1 MRTLRLLPVLLAV
14 VASLALAGGSTVP
27 QAHATGTPVS
37 NFGMSLFDGGTPGPS
52 GPDGCSSGCN
62 AKTMDDMNAVVQTMD
77 VGTDDAFVR
86 AAYHW
91 DPTNVD
97 PSSWSATD
105 THWNKYDAFT
115 RQAFLLGLDIMPE
128 IHTSH
133 SGYIR
138 PNDTACVGSGCG
150 FTKFQAAVRAFADRY
165 GPGGDWP
172 AGSGTYDKPTGFP
185 GITRY
190 EVWNEPNTSTGHAD
204 ASVDMTAA
212 NIDLILQY
220 ASAGLVQGANDNSWL
235 SDLQIAGPAL
245 GAGDSGHAGPAESTR
260 TDGYIYKMWAA
271 DNDVWSYLSPS
282 GAKPGVL
289 TVHIYGGSQNPF
301 TCTQASFQGH
311 CIYNILNARDELDA
325 ETTGAVSG
333 AAIHLGI
340 TEGGYSGDSD
350 LTGTGTCSN
359 GRGDTWDETTA
370 TNYLEEWFNVLRANP
385 DANIDFAAP
394 FNPTDQ
400 NTLSC
405 ASSNAYAYWEE
416 GLGMMDDASG
426 TLTFK
431 DQGQMVHDHILND
444 WDPIAVNHDPTTP
457 GTPTGTTPTDVA
469 PSISWT
475 ASTDSDGD
483 PITYHVFRDSVEIDT
498 TTNLSYTDSSVSGA
512 GTYVYSLKAS
522 DPNGGL
528 SAMSGTKSIAYDPN
542 HAPNAPTGLGGTTP
556 TTSAPVLSWTA
567 ATDPDSGDSISQ
579 YHIFRDG
586 SEVGTS
592 ATTSFTDSAATFGT
606 YSYTVKAEDSHS
618 ALSVA
623 SSAYSIEYDDPSPS
637 NLAED
642 AFTRS
647 VTPGWGTAD
656 TGGSY
661 TQNGTAGTWT
671 NGSVGIL
678 QATATNQDKIASL
691 NVSNLSS
698 EGFFTFKT
706 SKVPVGGAYY
716 VREYARMSGSGV
728 DDDGYRVV
736 VTINTDG
743 SVDLN
748 IRKHTPGTGSWA
760 QVGTV
765 ATPIASGFAAN
776 HVYDVRFQVSGA
788 SPTALQAKLWDS
800 TGSEPG
806 TWAVSTSD
814 GSTALQTTGSW
825 LGLEEAS
832 GTNVTNAPYTVQFD
846 DWSVAPL

>member
-77 VGTDDAFVR
+77 VGTNDAFVR

-91 DPTNVD
+91 DPTVVD
-97 PSSWSATD
+97 PSSWSTTD
-105 THWNKYDAFT
+105 SHWNKYDAFT
-115 RQAFLLGLDIMPE
+115 RQAFLLGLDVMPE

-138 PNDTACVGSGCG
+138 PNDSACVGSGCG
-150 FTKFQAAVRAFADRY
+150 LTKFQAAVRAFADRY
-165 GPGGDWP
+165 GPGGNWP

-185 GITRY
+185 GLTRY
-190 EVWNEPNTSTGHAD
+190 EVWNEPNTSTGNAD

-271 DNDVWSYLSPS
+271 DNDVWSYLSPA

-340 TEGGYSGDSD
+340 TEGGYSGDAD

-370 TNYLEEWFNVLRANP
+370 TSYLEEWFNVLRANP

-431 DQGQMVHDHILND
+431 AQGQMVHDHILND
-444 WDPIAVNHDPTTP
+444 WNAVPPPPN
-457 GTPTGTTPTDVA
+457 TD
-469 PSISWT
+469 
-475 ASTDSDGD
+475 
-483 PITYHVFRDSVEIDT
+483 
-498 TTNLSYTDSSVSGA
+498 
-512 GTYVYSLKAS
+512 
-522 DPNGGL
+522 
-528 SAMSGTKSIAYDPN
+528 
-542 HAPNAPTGLGGTTP
+542 PNAPTNVAAVESP
-556 TTSAPVLSWTA
+556 TFNAPALTWTA
-567 ATDPDSGDSISQ
+567 ATDPDSGDTIAS
-579 YHIFRDG
+579 YHVFRDG
-586 SEVGTS
+586 VEVGNP
-592 ATTSFTDSAATFGT
+592 AGTSFTDSTATFGT
-606 YSYTVKAEDSHS
+606 YSYTVKAEDNHG

-623 SSAYSIEYDDPSPS
+623 SSPAVSVEYDQAPVV
-637 NLAED
+637 LAAD

-647 VTPGWGTAD
+647 VSPGWGTAD

-661 TQNGTAGTWT
+661 TQNVTAATWT
-671 NGSVGIL
+671 TGSVGIL

-706 SKVPVGGAYY
+706 SKIPVGGAYY
-716 VREYARMSGSGV
+716 VREYLRMQGSGV

-736 VTINTDG
+736 VTVNTDG

-748 IRKHTPGTGSWA
+748 IRKHTPGTGSWV

-776 HVYDVRFQVSGA
+776 HVYDVRFQVSDTA
-788 SPTALQAKLWDS
+788 PTLLKARLWDS
-800 TGSEPG
+800 SGSEPG
-806 TWAVSTSD
+806 TWDVSTSD